1 MITIIGVDIMKNSM
15 QRNIILK
22 IVQDNCNHPD
32 AYTIYELAR
41 KELPRISLGTV
52 YRNLNL
58 LSELGSIKKI
68 IVPNGNDRFDKTI
81 INHSHFFCTKCSQVF
96 DIEVNLDSKTI
107 EIKNECKIISED
119 IVLNGICPKCLKEE

>member
-1 MITIIGVDIMKNSM
+1 MKNSK

-41 KELPRISLGTV
+41 KELPNISLGTV

-58 LSELGSIKKI
+58 LSELGNIKKI

-81 INHSHFFCTKCSQVF
+81 INHSHFHCIKCSKVL
-96 DIEVNLDSKTI
+96 DIEVNLDSKNI
-107 EIKNECKIISED
+107 EKNNNCKIISED
-119 IVLNGICPKCLKEE
+119 IVISGICQKCLKKEG

>member
-1 MITIIGVDIMKNSM
+1 MKNSK

-22 IVQDNCNHPD
+22 IVKDNCNHPD

-41 KELPRISLGTV
+41 KELPNISLGTV

-68 IVPNGNDRFDKTI
+68 TVPNGNDRFDKTI
-81 INHSHFFCTKCSQVF
+81 INHSHFHCIECSKVF
-96 DIEVNLDSKTI
+96 DIEVNLDNKSI
-107 EIKNECKIISED
+107 EKSNKCRIVTED
-119 IVLNGICPKCLKEE
+119 IVLRGICEKCLEEE

>member
-1 MITIIGVDIMKNSM
+1 MKNSK

-22 IVQDNCNHPD
+22 IVQDNCSHPD

-41 KELPRISLGTV
+41 KELPNISLGTV

-68 IVPNGNDRFDKTI
+68 VVPSGNDRFDKTI
-81 INHSHFFCTKCSQVF
+81 INHSHFHCLKCSKVF
-96 DIEVNLDSKTI
+96 DIDVNLDNNNI
-107 EIKNECKIISED
+107 ESNYGCKIVTED
-119 IVLNGICPKCLKEE
+119 IVIAGICKKCLKEE